1 VVDCIDEA
9 AFREF
14 IVLGV
19 VVDCFAERIAKAMAQ
34 APSRFMTF
42 VFTHDH
48 CVAVGAI
55 GIETIGV
62 VRSVQEFGPG
72 TNRSALGS
80 RRKVANG
87 VVEIAD
93 ACAVAAL
100 GHEAPF
106 WAFILPALLARNNES
121 CLVHAGAGLLGSLNA
136 HLLLKDQAV
145 VGRNAA
151 IV

>member
-14 IVLGV
+14 IMLRI
-19 VVDCFAERIAKAMAQ
+19 VVDCFAERVAKAMAQ

-42 VFTHDH
+42 FFTHHH

-55 GIETIGV
+55 GVETIGV
-62 VRSVQEFGPG
+62 CLAVQEFGPG
-72 TNRSALGS
+72 TNGSALGS
-80 RRKVANG
+80 LWKVANG
-87 VVEIAD
+87 VVEVAD
-93 ACAVAAL
+93 AYAKAAL